1 MWMLVAQR
9 EDFIIGAGVVGSYI
23 VAQLLKDKASG
34 FVKDVVAL
42 TRKVCKFMQNSD

>member
-9 EDFIIGAGVVGSYI
+9 EDLIVGAGVVVSYI

-42 TRKVCKFMQNSD
+42 TRKVCEFIQHSD